1 MDFLTYAKTVL
12 VPFLQARFGRRDD
25 DGAAM
30 VEYGL
35 LVALIALV
43 CIGALTVAGGAVR
56 DNFTHIANCL
66 TGSSSC

>member
-12 VPFLQARFGRRDD
+12 VPFLQARLARSE

-43 CIGALTVAGGAVR
+43 CIGALTIAGGAVR

-66 TGSSSC
+66 TGSTSC